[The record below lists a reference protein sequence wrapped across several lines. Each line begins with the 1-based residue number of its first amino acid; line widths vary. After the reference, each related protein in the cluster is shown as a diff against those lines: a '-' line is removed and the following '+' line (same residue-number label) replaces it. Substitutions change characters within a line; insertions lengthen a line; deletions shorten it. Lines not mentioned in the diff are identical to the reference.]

1 LDIKTIGGE
10 KKEMMKRKLAVVV
23 LAIFLC
29 SVFVVT
35 GSAQGSIVSEYP
47 GLKPVV
53 DFVGEKDLSV
63 MDLVGYKAAEKAMD
77 ELGFSKGDPNVLA
90 LTDAGYIANIG
101 KYSSAGALNG
111 VMMTAGVSG
120 GKGNLANV
128 HRRYDQPLWFAFFD
142 KETGDCFY
150 LEVNEGNLKTWLDK
164 EAAGTVDLSEFME
177 VSADALFSKIS
188 RENID
193 PDELITEEGAAAW
206 NHNFVNKTFGGNEF
220 SIVTISAVWDKGI
233 SNEFLRS
240 AEFHNHICP
249 GLTSGYFMTQ
259 YLRENYPLEKGEKWV
274 VWSVPPWCKDDAFQQ
289 IFDSTVGKRDMAVMY
304 VPSSVIEK
312 LAPEY
317 KNIAGIYIKIGKT
330 GEAKAIVLGWD
341 WEKVCSDC
349 GFARKDFKGFDSHKW
364 WWVRLRSD
372 VVLMDHEPEEYI
384 SELMVK
390 DLGNQG
396 SVKVMN
402 AKWMAVGAN
411 PLVELGIMPE
421 PETTAAPV
429 PTPTEKTPSIP
440 GLCVIAA
447 IAIAG
452 VVVYVARRRKI

>member
-1 LDIKTIGGE
+1 
-10 KKEMMKRKLAVVV
+10 MMKRKLVTVV

-35 GSAQGSIVSEYP
+35 ASAQGSIVSEYP

-63 MDLVGYKAAEKAMD
+63 MDLVGYKAAEKVMD

-101 KYSSAGALNG
+101 KYSSEGDLNG

-142 KETGDCFY
+142 KETGDCIY
-150 LEVNEGNLKTWLDK
+150 LEVNGGNLKSWLEK
-164 EAAGTVDLSEFME
+164 EAAGTVDLSEFMK
-177 VSADALFSKIS
+177 VSADALFSMIS

-193 PDELITEEGAAAW
+193 PDVLITEEGAKAW

-220 SIVTISAVWDKGI
+220 SIVTISAVWSKGI

-240 AEFHNHICP
+240 AELHNHICP

-259 YLRENYPLEKGEKWV
+259 YLRENYPLEKGEQWV

-289 IFDSTVGKRDMAVMY
+289 IFDSTVGKRGMAVMY
-304 VPSSVIEK
+304 IPSNVSEK

-364 WWVRLRSD
+364 
-372 VVLMDHEPEEYI
+372 
-384 SELMVK
+384 
-390 DLGNQG
+390 
-396 SVKVMN
+396 
-402 AKWMAVGAN
+402 
-411 PLVELGIMPE
+411 LVE
-421 PETTAAPV
+421 
-429 PTPTEKTPSIP
+429 
-440 GLCVIAA
+440 
-447 IAIAG
+447 
-452 VVVYVARRRKI
+452 